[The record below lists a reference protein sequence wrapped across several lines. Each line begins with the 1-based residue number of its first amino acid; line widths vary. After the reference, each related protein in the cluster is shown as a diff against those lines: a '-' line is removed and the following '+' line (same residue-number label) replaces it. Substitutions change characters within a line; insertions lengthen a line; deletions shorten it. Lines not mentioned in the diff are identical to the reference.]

1 MKPYCW
7 KICSFPGI
15 SFDPFLHLLTS
26 WTKYDWVQTKRK
38 YKKTKRWYKKRKQ
51 RQRANSKIL
60 SCISPLK
67 MVQNIEDTQHHCHKL
82 RLTCPELCFSCIP
95 SPKFISKPC
104 LCGDPQKDI
113 YMRFGTGIEYFQK
126 SEEWL
131 TNSCVTKISQS
142 REKSIV
148 AFCLKWIVISLQKKW
163 SHLIPL
169 CHW

>member
-38 YKKTKRWYKKRKQ
+38 YKKTKRWYKKKKTKTK
-51 RQRANSKIL
+51 SKFKNTL
-60 SCISPLK
+60 LYLPSQNGSEHWGHTAPLPL
-67 MVQNIEDTQHHCHKL
+67 KL

-113 YMRFGTGIEYFQK
+113 YLRFGTGIEYFQK

-148 AFCLKWIVISLQKKW
+148 AFCLKWIVISLQKMVY
-163 SHLIPL
+163 
-169 CHW
+169 